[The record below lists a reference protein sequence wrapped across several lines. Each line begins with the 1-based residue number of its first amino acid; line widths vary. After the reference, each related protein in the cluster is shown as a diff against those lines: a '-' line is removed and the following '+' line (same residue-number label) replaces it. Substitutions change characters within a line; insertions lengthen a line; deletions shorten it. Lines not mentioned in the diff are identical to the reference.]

1 MLNTDKLKIKNK
13 QDNFSI
19 VGIQNLVLINL
30 II

>member
-13 QDNFSI
+13 QDNFST
-19 VGIQNLVLINL
+19 VGIRNLVLIKL